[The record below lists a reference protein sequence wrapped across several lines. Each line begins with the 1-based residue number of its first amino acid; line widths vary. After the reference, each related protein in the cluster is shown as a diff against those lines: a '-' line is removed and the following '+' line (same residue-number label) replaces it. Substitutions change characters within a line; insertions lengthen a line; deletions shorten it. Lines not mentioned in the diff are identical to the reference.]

1 MSEFLRRVGEFL
13 TADTTWWGSS
23 SIPVRLWEHTWLTA
37 LSVGIAALLVL
48 PLGIWLG
55 HRRRGV
61 LVASAVVNVGR
72 SVPSFGILAIGA
84 VWFIGVVGLGSLF
97 AVPALVALAAP
108 PMFTNAVTGMQTVPL
123 EVREAAIGM
132 GMTGRQL
139 VRRVEMPLAAPII
152 LEGIRIALVQVIAT
166 ATLAALVAGGGLG
179 RFIVDGFAKRRG
191 EGELFVGAV
200 LVAALAVLAER
211 GFGRLERR
219 LRPAGTGGGGQ
230 SPQPG

>member
-1 MSEFLRRVGEFL
+1 MSEFLRRVAEFL

-23 SIPVRLWEHTWLTA
+23 SIPVRLWEHTWLTL
-37 LSVGIAALLVL
+37 LSVGIAAVVVL

-61 LVASAVVNVGR
+61 LVAAAVVNIGP

-84 VWFIGVVGLGSLF
+84 VWFIGVIGLGSLF

-108 PMFTNAVTGMQTVPL
+108 PMFTNAVTGMQTVPA
-123 EVREAAIGM
+123 EVREAAVGM

-139 VRRVEMPLAAPII
+139 VRRVELPLAAPVI
-152 LEGIRIALVQVIAT
+152 LEGVRIALVQVIAT

-200 LVAALAVLAER
+200 LVAVLAVAAER
-211 GFGRLERR
+211 LFGMVERR
-219 LRPAGTGGGGQ
+219 LRVGGRVRVSEPVPRG
-230 SPQPG
+230 

>member
-1 MSEFLRRVGEFL
+1 MSEFVRRVGEFL
-13 TADTTWWGSS
+13 TADTTWWGSA
-23 SIPVRLWEHTWLTA
+23 SIPVRLWEHTWLTV
-37 LSVGIAALLVL
+37 LSVGIAVVLVL
-48 PLGIWLG
+48 PLGVWLG

-61 LVASAVVNVGR
+61 LVVSAVVNIGR

-108 PMFTNAVTGMQTVPL
+108 PMFTNAVTGMQTVPP
-123 EVREAAIGM
+123 EVREAAVGM

-139 VRRVEMPLAAPII
+139 VRRVELPLAAPVI
-152 LEGIRIALVQVIAT
+152 LEGVRIALVQVIAT

-200 LVAALAVLAER
+200 LVAALAVGAER
-211 GFGRLERR
+211 LFGIVERR
-219 LRPAGTGGGGQ
+219 LRTRRGRETGAAG
-230 SPQPG
+230 